1 LPGPGVCAPAIMR
14 VSPDDRRNLGQ
25 LGLTILVV
33 GLVVAPLSHLL
44 VDHAG
49 TRMAADEVWLT
60 HGAAAGHTHSHP
72 HSHDRSA
79 HHHTHPPD
87 SIQHMT
93 ALFAPVSLQA
103 PAVTLEQVAEAVV
116 RAPASIVRAAAWVHP
131 AMPQGP

>member
-1 LPGPGVCAPAIMR
+1 MR
-14 VSPDDRRNLGQ
+14 VSPDDRRNLAQ

-49 TRMAADEVWLT
+49 ARIAAEETWLT
-60 HGAAAGHTHSHP
+60 HGATRGHTHSHP

-79 HHHTHPPD
+79 HHHTHPPE
-87 SIQHMT
+87 SIQHLT

-103 PAVTLEQVAEAVV
+103 PVVKLERVAEAVV
-116 RAPASIVRAAAWVHP
+116 RAPALSLRSAAWVHP

>member
-1 LPGPGVCAPAIMR
+1 M
-14 VSPDDRRNLGQ
+14 SPDDRRHFAH
-25 LGLTILVV
+25 LGLTVLVI

-44 VDHAG
+44 IDHAG
-49 TRMAADEVWLT
+49 AQIAADEAWLT
-60 HGAAAGHTHSHP
+60 HGTTAGHTHSHP

-87 SIQHMT
+87 SIQHLT

-103 PAVTLEQVAEAVV
+103 PSVVLEQVAEAVV
-116 RAPASIVRAAAWVHP
+116 RAPASKPRVATWVHP

>member
-1 LPGPGVCAPAIMR
+1 MR
-14 VSPDDRRNLGQ
+14 VCPDDRRNLAQ

-49 TRMAADEVWLT
+49 VQIDGAETWLT
-60 HGAAAGHTHSHP
+60 HGATPFHTHSH
-72 HSHDRSA
+72 SHEHDPSA

-87 SIQHMT
+87 SVQHLT
-93 ALFAPVSLQA
+93 ALFAPVSLQV
-103 PAVTLEQVAEAVV
+103 PAVRLETVAEAVV
-116 RAPASIVRAAAWVHP
+116 RAPAAVPRALEWVHP